1 MSKVLHAA
9 ARGCALQFTDAF
21 YLQVYNIAL
30 LVEAQPAE
38 AALQQTQLPD
48 PTPNSVCAAL
58 AQGQFRKVL
67 QIHML
72 RDITSTQFKDGLR
85 ENLVPN
91 VKQYGGEE
99 CLESFMNFFDDKG
112 FGKGSVIP
120 LLWSSKGPPARL
132 CVNLHASHFSAI
144 ICFVLPVYS
153 SMSSVDCWAYV
164 HSLLHRH
171 KLSCAFV
178 Y

>member
-1 MSKVLHAA
+1 M
-9 ARGCALQFTDAF
+9 
-21 YLQVYNIAL
+21 YNIAL

-48 PTPNSVCAAL
+48 ATTNTVCAAL

-99 CLESFMNFFDDKG
+99 VLESFMNFFDDKG

-120 LLWSSKGPPARL
+120 LLWSSKGLPA
-132 CVNLHASHFSAI
+132 
-144 ICFVLPVYS
+144 
-153 SMSSVDCWAYV
+153 
-164 HSLLHRH
+164 
-171 KLSCAFV
+171 
-178 Y
+178 